1 MPHLSPVAVLLTL
14 VAAPLTPALLA
25 GQETPTE
32 RSAAAGVIR
41 RMNDL
46 ERSLALPQL
55 VARLTGRDA
64 RRDAVVLR
72 AKQLMDKEL
81 LAMADD
87 ITRHP
92 EVGHKEERSVGILT
106 DWLKAHDFDVE
117 TGVAG
122 LKTAF
127 VARYRK
133 GTPGPNLG
141 VIVEYDALRGTTRDF
156 HGDQH
161 SAQGPVGLAAALAV
175 AEFLTSSRT
184 PGTVTVYGTPAEELA
199 GQAAKT
205 TMYNAGVFKGVD
217 VLVRSHSSTATQTPT
232 AGFGSCCMNIDV
244 VRFTFSGA
252 PAHQLQAWD
261 GRDALTGVIELFN
274 HIDAIRRT
282 LRPETRIQGI
292 VTEGGKAPNVVPDR
306 AAAEFWLRY
315 PDPVYLAQVLDR
327 VSDAARAAALAT
339 GTKVHIDADS
349 EARNGIS
356 VAALNELAFAYLR
369 RFGATKVEDEAGRP
383 LPYEETG
390 TVATQI
396 PGVGFTVH
404 SSNGGYHTFEMEAD
418 ALGEVGHHG
427 FTLDAEAMAALL
439 YHFATDAPYRAT
451 VQREFDGLRGLYADY
466 LAALRQAYPVP
477 KVPEPAGK

>member
-1 MPHLSPVAVLLTL
+1 MRLALRITAVAIL
-14 VAAPLTPALLA
+14 AATRTAA
-25 GQETPTE
+25 QETPTE
-32 RSAAAGVIR
+32 RSAAADVIR
-41 RMNDL
+41 RMNEL
-46 ERSLALPQL
+46 ERSLTLPQL
-55 VARLTGRDA
+55 VARLTARDA
-64 RRDAVVLR
+64 RRDAVVAR
-72 AKQLMDKEL
+72 ARALMDQEL

-92 EVGHKEERSVGILT
+92 EVGHKEERSVKILT
-106 DWLKAHDFDVE
+106 DYLRAHDFDVE

-127 VARYRK
+127 VARYKK

-141 VIVEYDALRGTTRDF
+141 VILVYDALRGTTRDF

-161 SAQGPVGLAAALAV
+161 SAQGPVGMAAAVAV
-175 AEFLTSSRT
+175 AEFLSSSKT
-184 PGTVTVYGTPAEELA
+184 PGTVTVYGTPAEEVGA
-199 GQAAKT
+199 PEAKT
-205 TMYNAGVFKGVD
+205 TMYQAGVFKGAD
-217 VLVRSHSSTATQTPT
+217 VLVRSHSSTATQAPGP
-232 AGFGSCCMNIDV
+232 GFGSCCMNIDV
-244 VRFTFSGA
+244 VRYIFSGA

-261 GRDALTGVIELFN
+261 GRDALTGVIQLFN

-292 VTEGGKAPNVVPDR
+292 ITEGGKAPNVVPDR

-339 GTKVHIDADS
+339 RTKVHIDADS
-349 EARNGIS
+349 ESRNGIS

-369 RFGATKVEDEAGRP
+369 RFGATKVEDEAGRS

-404 SSNGGYHTFEMEAD
+404 SSNGGYHTFEMEAV

-466 LAALRQAYPVP
+466 LAALRQAYPLP

>member
-1 MPHLSPVAVLLTL
+1 MPTALRLAL
-14 VAAPLTPALLA
+14 VALLVA
-25 GQETPTE
+25 TRITTAQETATE
-32 RSAAAGVIR
+32 QVAAADVIR
-41 RMNDL
+41 RMSEL

-55 VARLTGRDA
+55 VARLTGARDA
-64 RRDAVVLR
+64 RRDAVIAR
-72 AKQLMDKEL
+72 AKDLMDREL

-92 EVGHKEERSVGILT
+92 ETGWKEERSVKILT
-106 DWLKAHDFDVE
+106 DYLTAHGFDVE
-117 TGVAG
+117 PGVAG

-141 VIVEYDALRGTTRDF
+141 VIVEYDALRGTSRDF

-161 SAQGPVGLAAALAV
+161 SAQGPVGLAAAVAV
-175 AEFLTSSRT
+175 TEFLTSSKT

-327 VSDAARAAALAT
+327 VSDAARAAAVAT
-339 GTKVHIDADS
+339 GTKVHIEADS
-349 EARNGIS
+349 ESRNDIS

-369 RFGATKVEDEAGRP
+369 RFGATKVEDEPGRP
-383 LPYEETG
+383 VPYEETG
-390 TVATQI
+390 TVATRF
-396 PGVGFTVH
+396 PGSASPCIRRTAVTTR
-404 SSNGGYHTFEMEAD
+404 S
-418 ALGEVGHHG
+418 
-427 FTLDAEAMAALL
+427 
-439 YHFATDAPYRAT
+439 
-451 VQREFDGLRGLYADY
+451 
-466 LAALRQAYPVP
+466 
-477 KVPEPAGK
+477 